1 MPLFSPPYPHKT
13 SHKSVECS
21 HNPARNPFPCRIR
34 TEERQKRLR
43 HNKRTDE
50 VDLELVLKLVGR
62 KMGQGTGNLDSGIV
76 Y

>member
-1 MPLFSPPYPHKT
+1 MFTILPG
-13 SHKSVECS
+13 
-21 HNPARNPFPCRIR
+21 A
-34 TEERQKRLR
+34 EERQKRLR